1 MATLPS
7 PTWPVLG
14 ALIAW
19 CLAWA
24 VSCCACWSL
33 DVEALSVLFW
43 ERVTDDEALEVALA
57 GEGARVG
64 TGRQVASDLGA
75 PWVFECLRLHCPSE
89 LLQCVRSTT
98 CRGLVKEM
106 RRPTHGAPEACLRGP
121 ADWCGVKCGPAS
133 LAYDRCRRAS
143 PCDEPNQESRALVMA
158 QALSEADMAAVEV
171 LEETQRLEVFAT
183 ERRRFGDVRQGAAGH
198 TVTFLTPAL
207 LTAPEHEALRVKLRS
222 LMLVAAGALL
232 RDGGRIGS
240 AAGELR
246 IRTAEHLRYAG
257 PDAAASSR
265 GDGLG
270 WHHDA
275 GSSLTMLAM
284 LQPSAEGGGRLQ
296 SFVNCSIRT
305 VGVLQRGDVAFYDSR
320 MSHRVTEVRAPRR
333 TLAVEWWRGAAT
345 LEPMRP
351 TTPNEIPWPLQH
363 AETAQ
368 LRREGRTSPWNKIAW
383 TRHLLGYSTTG
394 N

>member
-1 MATLPS
+1 
-7 PTWPVLG
+7 
-14 ALIAW
+14 
-19 CLAWA
+19 
-24 VSCCACWSL
+24 
-33 DVEALSVLFW
+33 
-43 ERVTDDEALEVALA
+43 
-57 GEGARVG
+57 
-64 TGRQVASDLGA
+64 
-75 PWVFECLRLHCPSE
+75 
-89 LLQCVRSTT
+89 
-98 CRGLVKEM
+98 
-106 RRPTHGAPEACLRGP
+106 
-121 ADWCGVKCGPAS
+121 
-133 LAYDRCRRAS
+133 
-143 PCDEPNQESRALVMA
+143 
-158 QALSEADMAAVEV
+158 MAAVEA
-171 LEETQRLEVFAT
+171 LEETQRVEVLAT

-207 LTAPEHEALRVKLRS
+207 LMAPEHEALRAKLRS
-222 LMLVAAGALL
+222 LMLVAAGTLL
-232 RDGGRIGS
+232 RGGGLTGP
-240 AAGELR
+240 AAGEELR

-257 PDAAASSR
+257 PGAAASGR

-305 VGVLQRGDVAFYDSR
+305 VGVMERGDVAFYDSR

-351 TTPNEIPWPLQH
+351 TTPDEIPWPLQH

-368 LRREGRTSPWNKIAW
+368 LRREGRAPPWNRIAW
-383 TRHLLGYSTTG
+383 TRHLLGSFAAT
-394 N
+394 